1 VSVAVVVVGLEH
13 RSAPLDL
20 LERVAVPEADSAKV
34 LGMLRDRANL
44 EESVLLSTC
53 LRTEVYAVV
62 DRFHDAVKE
71 VHELLAEK
79 AGISAAELE
88 PYVTVRFDDDV
99 AAHLFSVAAGLESA
113 VVGESEVL
121 GQVRRAWEH
130 AHEERVSGPVLAGLF
145 RHAVEAGKRVRAETA
160 IARGTTSFAHAAVEL
175 AARTL
180 PEGLSGTTV
189 VVVGA
194 GEVGA
199 GLARAVVSLSQ
210 RHAPRDV
217 VIVNRSPERARAL
230 VTELGSP
237 AALRTVPLSELPE
250 AAAAADV
257 VLSALSSDGPV
268 IGAEELAPTGSRTDR
283 PLLTV
288 DLGVPRNV
296 HRAVADVAGVRLMDI
311 GDVRTSL
318 DETTRAREA
327 EVESVRAIVSNEL
340 TRYQETSRARAAAP
354 VISALRTRLD
364 AIRVA
369 ELERRR
375 PQFAALSDEAWSQV
389 EEASRAA
396 LAKLLHEPTML
407 LKQTASTPR
416 GERLVEAL
424 RILFDL

>member
-1 VSVAVVVVGLEH
+1 MAVVVVGLEH

>member
-1 VSVAVVVVGLEH
+1 MAVVVVGLEH
-13 RSAPLDL
+13 TSASLEL
-20 LERVAVPEADSAKV
+20 LERVAVPEADRAKV
-34 LGMLRDRANL
+34 LGLLRDRANL

-62 DRFHDAVKE
+62 DRFHDAVSE

-79 AGISAAELE
+79 AGMTAAELE

-99 AAHLFSVAAGLESA
+99 AAHLFAVAGGLESI

-121 GQVRRAWEH
+121 GQVRRAWQQ
-130 AHEERVSGPVLAGLF
+130 AHDERVSGPVLAGLF
-145 RHAVEAGKRVRAETA
+145 RHAVETGKRVRAETA
-160 IARGTTSFAHAAVEL
+160 IGRGTASFAHAAVAL
-175 AARTL
+175 AARAL

-199 GLARAVVSLSQ
+199 GLTRAVVSLPEGN
-210 RHAPRDV
+210 APRDV
-217 VIVNRSPERARAL
+217 VLVNRSEDRAAAL
-230 VTELGSP
+230 VSELGSP
-237 AALRTVPLSELPE
+237 AALRTVPLSALPE
-250 AAAAADV
+250 IAAAADV
-257 VLSALSSDGPV
+257 VLSALDADGPV
-268 IGAEELAPTGSRTDR
+268 IGAEQLAPLGSRTER
-283 PLLTV
+283 PLLAV

-296 HRAVADVAGVRLMDI
+296 HRGVADVPGVRLMDI

-318 DETTRAREA
+318 DETARAREA
-327 EVESVRAIVSNEL
+327 EIEGVRAIVSEEL
-340 TRYQETSRARAAAP
+340 ARYRDTSRARAAAP
-354 VISALRTRLD
+354 VISALRARLEG
-364 AIRVA
+364 IRVA

-375 PQFAALSDEAWSQV
+375 PQFGQLTDEAWAEI

-407 LKQTASTPR
+407 LKETASTPR

>member
-1 VSVAVVVVGLEH
+1 MEHTSASLE
-13 RSAPLDL
+13 L
-20 LERVAVPEADSAKV
+20 LERVAVPEADRAKV
-34 LGMLRDRANL
+34 LGLLRDRANL
-44 EESVLLSTC
+44 QESVLLSTC

-62 DRFHDAVKE
+62 DRFHEAVSE

-79 AGISAAELE
+79 AGMTAAELE

-99 AAHLFSVAAGLESA
+99 AAHLFSVAAGLESV

-121 GQVRRAWEH
+121 GQVRRAWQQ
-130 AHEERVSGPVLAGLF
+130 AHDERVSGPVLAGLF

-160 IARGTTSFAHAAVEL
+160 IGRGTASFAHAAVAL

-180 PEGLSGTTV
+180 PQGLSGTTV

-199 GLARAVVSLSQ
+199 GLTRAVVSLPEGN
-210 RHAPRDV
+210 APRDV
-217 VIVNRSPERARAL
+217 VLVNRSADRAAAL
-230 VTELGSP
+230 VSELGSP
-237 AALRTVPLSELPE
+237 AALRTVPLSKLPE
-250 AAAAADV
+250 IAAAADV
-257 VLSALSSDGPV
+257 VLSALDADGPI
-268 IGAEELAPTGSRTDR
+268 IGAEQLAPFGSRTDR
-283 PLLTV
+283 PLLAV

-296 HRAVADVAGVRLMDI
+296 DRGVADVPGVRLMDI

-318 DETTRAREA
+318 DETARAREA
-327 EVESVRAIVSNEL
+327 EMDGVRVIVSDEL
-340 TRYQETSRARAAAP
+340 ARYRDTSRARAAAP
-354 VISALRTRLD
+354 VISALRARLEG
-364 AIRVA
+364 IRVA

-375 PQFAALSDEAWSQV
+375 AQFGQLSDEAWAEV
-389 EEASRAA
+389 EVASRAA

-407 LKQTASTPR
+407 LKETASTPR

>member
-1 VSVAVVVVGLEH
+1 VAVVVVGLEH
-13 RSAPLDL
+13 STAPLDL

-34 LGMLRDRANL
+34 LGLLRDRANL

-62 DRFHDAVKE
+62 DRFHEAVSE

-79 AGISAAELE
+79 AGMSAAELE
-88 PYVTVRFDDDV
+88 PYITVRFDDDV

-130 AHEERVSGPVLAGLF
+130 ARDERASGPVLAGLF

-160 IARGTTSFAHAAVEL
+160 IGRGTTSFAHAAVEL

-180 PEGLSGTTV
+180 PRGLSGTTV

-194 GEVGA
+194 GEVGS
-199 GLARAVVSLSQ
+199 GLARAVVSLPE
-210 RHAPRDV
+210 RHAPQDV
-217 VIVNRSPERARAL
+217 VLVNRTPERAQAL
-230 VTELGSP
+230 LVELGSP
-237 AALRTVPLSELPE
+237 AALRTVPLSALPE
-250 AAAAADV
+250 IAATADV
-257 VLSALSSDGPV
+257 VLSALAADGPV
-268 IGAEELAPTGSRTDR
+268 IGPDELAPSGSRTDR
-283 PLLTV
+283 PLLAV

-296 HRAVADVAGVRLMDI
+296 HRAVARVAGVRLMDI
-311 GDVRTSL
+311 GDVRTSV
-318 DETTRAREA
+318 DENTRAREA
-327 EVESVRAIVSNEL
+327 EVQSVEAIVADEL
-340 TRYQETSRARAAAP
+340 TRYRDTSRARAAAP
-354 VISALRTRLD
+354 VISALRTRLE
-364 AIRVA
+364 AIRIA

-375 PQFAALSDEAWSQV
+375 PQFAGLTDEAWSQV

>member
-1 VSVAVVVVGLEH
+1 VAVVVVGLEH
-13 RSAPLDL
+13 STAPLDL
-20 LERVAVPEADSAKV
+20 LERVAVAEADSAKV
-34 LGMLRDRANL
+34 LGMLRRRANL

-62 DRFHDAVKE
+62 DRFHEAVSE

-99 AAHLFSVAAGLESA
+99 AAHLFSVAAGLESV

-130 AHEERVSGPVLAGLF
+130 ARDERVSGPVLAGLF

-160 IARGTTSFAHAAVEL
+160 IGRGSTSFAHAAVEL
-175 AARTL
+175 AARAL
-180 PEGLSGTTV
+180 PEGFSGTTV

-199 GLARAVVSLSQ
+199 GLARAVVSLPA

-217 VIVNRSPERARAL
+217 VLVNRSRGRAEAL
-230 VTELGSP
+230 VAELGSP
-237 AALRTVPLSELPE
+237 ATLRTVALSALPE
-250 AAAAADV
+250 VAAVADV
-257 VLSALSSDGPV
+257 VLSALDADSPV
-268 IGAEELAPTGSRTDR
+268 LGAEELAPSGSRTDR
-283 PLLTV
+283 PLLAV

-311 GDVRTSL
+311 GDVRISV
-318 DETTRAREA
+318 DENARARAA
-327 EVESVRAIVSNEL
+327 EVEGVRAIVSDEL
-340 TRYQETSRARAAAP
+340 TRYRETSRARAAAP
-354 VISALRTRLD
+354 VISALRARLE

-375 PQFAALSDEAWSQV
+375 SQFSELSDEAWSQV

-396 LAKLLHEPTML
+396 LAKLLHEPTMH
-407 LKQTASTPR
+407 LKETASTPR

>member
-1 VSVAVVVVGLEH
+1 MAGVVVGLEH
-13 RSAPLDL
+13 TTAPLDL
-20 LERVAVPEADSAKV
+20 LERVAVAEVDSAKV
-34 LGMLRDRANL
+34 LGMLRHRANL

-62 DRFHDAVKE
+62 DRFHDAVSE

-79 AGISAAELE
+79 AGMSAAELE
-88 PYVTVRFDDDV
+88 PFVTVRFDDDV
-99 AAHLFSVAAGLESA
+99 AAHLFSVAAGLESV

-160 IARGTTSFAHAAVEL
+160 IGRGTTSFAHAAVEL

-180 PEGLSGTTV
+180 PDGLSGTTV

-199 GLARAVVSLSQ
+199 GLTRAVVSLPE

-217 VIVNRSPERARAL
+217 VLVNRSPDRAAA
-230 VTELGSP
+230 VVAELGSP
-237 AALRTVPLSELPE
+237 AALRTVPLSALPE
-250 AAAAADV
+250 IAAHADV
-257 VLSALSSDGPV
+257 VISALDADGPV
-268 IGAEELAPTGSRTDR
+268 IGTDELAPTGSRTDR
-283 PLLTV
+283 PLLAV

-311 GDVRTSL
+311 GDVRTSV
-318 DETTRAREA
+318 DANTRARES
-327 EVESVRAIVSNEL
+327 EVDSVRAIVSDEL

-354 VISALRTRLD
+354 VISALRNRLET
-364 AIRVA
+364 IRVA

-375 PQFAALSDEAWSQV
+375 PQFATLSDEAWSQV
-389 EEASRAA
+389 EEASRAS

-407 LKQTASTPR
+407 LKETASTPR
-416 GERLVEAL
+416 GERLVEAI

>member
-13 RSAPLDL
+13 RSTPLDL
-20 LERVAVPEADSAKV
+20 LERVAVPEADSAKL

-199 GLARAVVSLSQ
+199 GLARAVVSLPQ

-217 VIVNRSPERARAL
+217 VLVNRSPERARAL

-250 AAAAADV
+250 VAAAADV
-257 VLSALSSDGPV
+257 VLSALSSEGPV

>member
-1 VSVAVVVVGLEH
+1 VSVAVVVVGLVH
-13 RSAPLDL
+13 RSTPLDL
-20 LERVAVPEADSAKV
+20 LERVAVPEADSAKL

>member
-1 VSVAVVVVGLEH
+1 VAVVVVGLEH
-13 RSAPLDL
+13 TSAPLDL
-20 LERVAVPEADSAKV
+20 LERVAVSEADSAKV
-34 LGMLRDRANL
+34 LGMLRHRANL

-62 DRFHDAVKE
+62 DRFHDAVVE

-79 AGISAAELE
+79 AGMTAAELE
-88 PYVTVRFDDDV
+88 PFVTVRFDDDV
-99 AAHLFSVAAGLESA
+99 AAHLFAVAAGLESV

-121 GQVRRAWEH
+121 GQVRRAWQR
-130 AHEERVSGPVLAGLF
+130 AHDERVSGPVLAGLF
-145 RHAVEAGKRVRAETA
+145 RHAVEAGKRVRSETA
-160 IARGTTSFAHAAVEL
+160 IGRGTTSFAHAAVEL

-180 PEGLSGTTV
+180 PDGLSGTTV

-199 GLARAVVSLSQ
+199 GLTRAVVSLPKRQ
-210 RHAPRDV
+210 APRDV
-217 VIVNRSPERARAL
+217 VLVNRSAERARAVL
-230 VTELGSP
+230 VELGSP
-237 AALRTVPLSELPE
+237 TALRTVPLSALPE
-250 AAAAADV
+250 IAATADV
-257 VLSALSSDGPV
+257 VLSALDADGPL
-268 IGAEELAPTGSRTDR
+268 IGTEELAPTGSRADR
-283 PLLTV
+283 PLLAV

-296 HRAVADVAGVRLMDI
+296 HRAVADVAGVQLMDI
-311 GDVRTSL
+311 GDVRSSV
-318 DETTRAREA
+318 DDTTRAREA
-327 EVESVRAIVSNEL
+327 EIDAVRVIVAAEL

-354 VISALRTRLD
+354 VIGALRARLE

-375 PQFAALSDEAWSQV
+375 SQFASLSDEAWSQV
-389 EEASRAA
+389 DEASRAA

-407 LKQTASTPR
+407 LKETASTPR

>member
-1 VSVAVVVVGLEH
+1 MAVVVVGLEH
-13 RSAPLDL
+13 RSTPLDL
-20 LERVAVPEADSAKV
+20 LERVAVPEADSAKL

-199 GLARAVVSLSQ
+199 GLARAVVSLPQ

-217 VIVNRSPERARAL
+217 VLVNRSPERARAL

-250 AAAAADV
+250 VAAAADV
-257 VLSALSSDGPV
+257 VLSALSSEGPV

>member
-13 RSAPLDL
+13 RSAPLEL
-20 LERVAVPEADSAKV
+20 LERVAVPVADTAKV
-34 LGMLRDRANL
+34 LGKLRDRANL

-62 DRFHDAVKE
+62 DRFHDAVVE

-99 AAHLFSVAAGLESA
+99 ATHLFSVAAGLES
-113 VVGESEVL
+113 VVLGESEVL

-130 AHEERVSGPVLAGLF
+130 AHDERVSGPVLAGLF

-160 IARGTTSFAHAAVEL
+160 IGRGTTSFAHAAVEL

-180 PEGLSGTTV
+180 PDGLSGTTV

-199 GLARAVVSLSQ
+199 GLTRAVVSLPEH
-210 RHAPRDV
+210 HAPRDV
-217 VIVNRSPERARAL
+217 VLVNRSPDRARAL
-230 VTELGSP
+230 VAALGAP
-237 AALRTVPLSELPE
+237 AGLRTVPLSDLSEI
-250 AAAAADV
+250 AAAADV
-257 VLSALSSDGPV
+257 VMSALDADGPL
-268 IGAEELAPTGSRTDR
+268 IGAEQLAPSGSRTDR
-283 PLLTV
+283 PLLAV

-311 GDVRTSL
+311 GDVRTSV
-318 DETTRAREA
+318 DDNTRAREA
-327 EVESVRAIVSNEL
+327 EVDAVRVIVTEEL
-340 TRYQETSRARAAAP
+340 ARYQETSRARAAAP
-354 VISALRTRLD
+354 VISALRARLET
-364 AIRVA
+364 IRVA

-375 PQFAALSDEAWSQV
+375 PQFASLSDEAWSQV

-396 LAKLLHEPTML
+396 LAKLMHEPTML
-407 LKQTASTPR
+407 LKETASTPR